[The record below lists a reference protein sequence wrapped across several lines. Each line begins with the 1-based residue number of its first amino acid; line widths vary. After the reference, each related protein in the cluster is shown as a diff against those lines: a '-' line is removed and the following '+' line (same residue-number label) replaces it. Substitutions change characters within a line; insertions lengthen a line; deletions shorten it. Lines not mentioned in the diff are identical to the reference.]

1 MNAASAVLT
10 ALRKDGFRT
19 THSASLSSFDANPGP
34 AAWRD
39 RNCSI
44 RDFANDEIQ
53 LPTCCEI
60 IGRWGTWTGRDMH
73 ESMDTNVTP
82 RIGAKASAREIELP
96 AAELITLIERIAIG
110 QQAALNE
117 LYDLTVAK
125 LFGLARLILRNSADA
140 EEVVC
145 DTYAQIWESARRFEA
160 GRGSVLGWMLTIC
173 RSRALDLLRQ
183 RRSRARTAEGF
194 ERESQVNEE
203 GDHAG
208 PEVLLQA
215 LQRGSSV
222 QRAMAALPPV
232 RRELVALAFLQG
244 LSHQEIVERT
254 GLPLGT
260 VKSHIRRA
268 LTVLRE
274 ELKIWDEH
282 EAVC

>member
-1 MNAASAVLT
+1 MQLLRRSSVIFPYRIRSSCCVVGSEPWVHVL
-10 ALRKDGFRT
+10 ADNEIRLQ
-19 THSASLSSFDANPGP
+19 
-34 AAWRD
+34 
-39 RNCSI
+39 CS
-44 RDFANDEIQ
+44 
-53 LPTCCEI
+53 CESHCK
-60 IGRWGTWTGRDMH
+60 WETWTERDMY
-73 ESMDTNVTP
+73 ESMDANVTP
-82 RIGAKASAREIELP
+82 RMRGKAAIREVELP
-96 AAELITLIERIAIG
+96 ATELVVLIERIAG
-110 QQAALNE
+110 GHQAALNE
-117 LYDLTVAK
+117 LYELTVAK

-183 RRSRARTAEGF
+183 RRSRARTTDGF
-194 ERESQVNEE
+194 ERE
-203 GDHAG
+203 A
-208 PEVLLQA
+208 EVDDNADYAAPDELLQS
-215 LQRGSSV
+215 LQQGTSV
-222 QRAMAALPPV
+222 QRALAALSPV

-274 ELKIWDEH
+274 ELKIWDNH
-282 EAVC
+282 EAAC